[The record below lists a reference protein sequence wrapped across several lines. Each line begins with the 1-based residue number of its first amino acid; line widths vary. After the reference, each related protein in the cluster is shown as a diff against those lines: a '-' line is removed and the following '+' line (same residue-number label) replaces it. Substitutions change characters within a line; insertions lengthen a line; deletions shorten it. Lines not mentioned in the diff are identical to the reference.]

1 MSEIPSNKKNS
12 CPKISPK
19 FRRTVGRAIY
29 RYDMITPGDR
39 IAVGLSGG
47 KDSLML
53 LYLLKSIKIHGPVKY
68 DLQAISVDMTGGAWD
83 TSSIQKICDSLEVP
97 LTVVSYPI
105 EHILDVKSTES
116 PCSLC
121 ANLRR
126 GILNTTA
133 NKIGCNKIALAHNLD
148 DVVETALMNLLRNG
162 RFRSFLPKLWHDR
175 ADIWVIRPMIYL
187 TEMQVVH
194 ELSRLGV
201 ETSQHCCK
209 YAAETERSRTKSLI
223 AQLSPTFPGIKQRI
237 LHALE
242 NHHDTDCWTPT
253 PKRYTGVFF
262 TESPEPDAPE
272 SPSEIE

>member
-1 MSEIPSNKKNS
+1 MIENSSSKKNS
-12 CPKISPK
+12 CPKINPK
-19 FRRTVGRAIY
+19 FRRTAGRAIY
-29 RYDMITPGDR
+29 HYDMIAPGDR

-68 DLQAISVDMTGGAWD
+68 DLQAISVDMTGGVWD
-83 TSSIQKICDSLEVP
+83 TTPIQKICDSLEVP

-126 GILNTTA
+126 GILNTAA

-162 RFRSFLPKLWHDR
+162 RFRSFLPKL
-175 ADIWVIRPMIYL
+175 
-187 TEMQVVH
+187 
-194 ELSRLGV
+194 
-201 ETSQHCCK
+201 
-209 YAAETERSRTKSLI
+209 
-223 AQLSPTFPGIKQRI
+223 
-237 LHALE
+237 
-242 NHHDTDCWTPT
+242 
-253 PKRYTGVFF
+253 
-262 TESPEPDAPE
+262 
-272 SPSEIE
+272 